1 VVDLTNMMGD
11 IPLDQQVIL
20 ADASVLTIS
29 EVKRYLPNRRV
40 VCKGIWQE
48 QIVFAKLF
56 IGKNAAKYAQ
66 RDKAGVIALSQAS
79 INTPT
84 LLKEIA
90 IADNQG
96 LALIFKVIEPA
107 PNAEELWQVLNP
119 SSRLALM
126 RQLVETVAQHHQA
139 GLIQTDLYLKNFLV
153 QDATIYTLDGDGI
166 RSLSPF
172 FKKRQQ
178 LRNLATLFSKMDVLD
193 DEWIQDLYETYC
205 NKIGT
210 MFSIQ
215 DAAGAWALTQSIRA
229 EVSSEYADEKVFRTC
244 TDVKVTQDFKY
255 FTALATDFQ
264 VDESTLHTLDSFLV
278 NPSNNIKNGN
288 TCTIAKAQLANQEVV
303 VKRYNIKSFAHGF
316 SRAFRQTRA
325 AKSWANAHRLMISG
339 IATPKPL
346 ALVEERLGCLRRRA
360 YFLSEYVDAPDVLQY
375 FTQSKDKKA
384 VADHLAMLFY
394 KLYLLKFSHGDC
406 KASNIKIVGD
416 EPMLIDLDGMK
427 AHSNNWLTSACFNRQ
442 HVKDLK
448 RFMANWS
455 ADAEVTALL
464 KRAFV
469 QKYNEQYPF
478 EDDPILQRAGIA

>member
-1 VVDLTNMMGD
+1 VVDSKNMMGN
-11 IPLDQQVIL
+11 IPLGQQVML

-29 EVKRYLPNRRV
+29 EVRRYLPNRRV
-40 VCKGIWQE
+40 VCKGHWQN

-56 IGKNAAKYAQ
+56 IGKDAAKYAQ
-66 RDKAGVIALSQAS
+66 RDKAGVMALSQAS
-79 INTPT
+79 ISTPT

-96 LALIFKVIEPA
+96 LALIFEVIEPA
-107 PNAEELWQVLNP
+107 PNAEELWQALNP
-119 SSRLALM
+119 ASRLALM
-126 RQLVETVAQHHQA
+126 RQLVEAVAQHHQA
-139 GLIQTDLYLKNFLV
+139 GLLQTDLYLKNFLV
-153 QDATIYTLDGDGI
+153 QGATIYTLDGDGI

-172 FKKRQQ
+172 FKRRQQ
-178 LRNLATLFSKMDVLD
+178 LRNIATLFSKMDALD

-205 NKIGT
+205 KKTGT
-210 MFSIQ
+210 TFSVA
-215 DAAGAWALTQSIRA
+215 DAAEVWSLTQGIRA
-229 EVSSEYADEKVFRTC
+229 EVSGEYADKKVFRTC

-255 FTALATDFQ
+255 FMAVANDFQ
-264 VDESTLHTLDSFLV
+264 VGEGTLHTLDSFLA

-288 TCTIAKAQLANQEVV
+288 TCTISKAQLANQQVV
-303 VKRYNIKSFAHGF
+303 VKRYNIKSLMHGF

-325 AKSWANAHRLMISG
+325 AKSWANAHRLIISG

-346 ALVEERLGCLRRRA
+346 ALFEERSGCLRRRA
-360 YFLSEYVDAPDVLQY
+360 YFLSEYVDAPDAFQY
-375 FTQSKDKKA
+375 FAQAKDKEA

-406 KASNIKIVGD
+406 KATNIKIVGD

-427 AHSNNWLTSACFNRQ
+427 AHSLSWLASAWFNRH

-448 RFMANWS
+448 RLMANWS

-469 QKYNEQYPF
+469 QKYNEQHPF
-478 EDDPILQRAGIA
+478 ESNPILQRAGIV